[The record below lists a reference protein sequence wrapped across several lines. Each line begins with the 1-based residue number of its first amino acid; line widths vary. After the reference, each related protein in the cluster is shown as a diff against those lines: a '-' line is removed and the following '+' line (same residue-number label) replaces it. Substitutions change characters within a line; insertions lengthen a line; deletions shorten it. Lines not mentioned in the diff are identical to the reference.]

1 MNFDTNKKKGFFKNI
16 KSLYRFQIID
26 TNTYDVKWVIEISK
40 LNVLVIVSIISTI
53 LLVIAFTVFALT
65 PLKFLLPNYVGTK
78 ASDKKEV
85 ILLKLK
91 VEELEGKID
100 QYTQYYSNLQK
111 IFLDSMDLHADYIL
125 KDDSLQS
132 DKKLSFPD
140 ASDAEI
146 KYRKDFEHLLKQ
158 DKNDVTASRI
168 YLLNK
173 MTLPAEGTPAP
184 LAPNETSSKTLKIEV
199 KGESGVNT
207 VLSGVVISKTQNGS
221 KQHLMIYHD
230 LGIISSYR
238 FDGKSEV
245 QVGESLVA
253 GQLIGIIGKND
264 QKILSFDL
272 WEEKTP
278 LAPGQYLKY

>member
-26 TNTYDVKWVIEISK
+26 TNTYDVKWVIEMSK
-40 LNVLVIVSIISTI
+40 LNVFVIISIISTI

-65 PLKFLLPNYVGTK
+65 PLKFLLPNYVGSN
-78 ASDKKEV
+78 AADKKEA
-85 ILLKLK
+85 IQLKLK
-91 VEELEGKID
+91 VEELEATVE
-100 QYTQYYSNLQK
+100 QYTQYYANLQK
-111 IFLDSMDLHADYIL
+111 IFLDSMDLHQDYIHQN
-125 KDDSLQS
+125 DSLQL
-132 DKKLSFPD
+132 DKSLNFPS
-140 ASDAEI
+140 ASDIEI
-146 KYRKDFEHLLKQ
+146 KFRKDFEYLLQQ
-158 DKNDVTASRI
+158 DKNDVSASRI

-173 MTLPAEGTPAP
+173 MTLPVEGTPAP

-199 KGESGVNT
+199 KDDAGVNT
-207 VLSGVVISKTQNGS
+207 VLPGVVISKNQHGTQ
-221 KQHLMIYHD
+221 QHLIIYHD

-253 GQLIGIIGKND
+253 GQLIGIIGKNE